1 MAAQLDAADS
11 RLDADDLD
19 YGAHLRAA
27 KMEQLRHQLQL
38 KHDRLAASD
47 NVDAT
52 LRNRLTARLKAAEN
66 KSDDDEVHINE
77 GVRAEADLDAL
88 LKRIEAETQ
97 ALAASNY
104 DDDDDDDTGDAGGQR
119 EAAKARLAQ
128 VHEKCGVAKLDHQ
141 KYLKRARPE
150 AVRHHLA
157 HDRALLDRSSNLNSV
172 LKNRLADKLKSAED
186 MLRSATNIGR
196 LESAKRS
203 DKLSQQLGDRTVD
216 AEEANAAV
224 STAFASTLKA
234 MIAATKKEMD
244 ESIDTSSADASK
256 AVQKKARLA
265 ELRTQLSSDRQRLN
279 RTKNAD
285 TARKERLAQQIKEA
299 ETEQAHA
306 GAGRLTK
313 QLNDL
318 QALLDRRETDG
329 DLQ

>member
-77 GVRAEADLDAL
+77 GVRAEADLAAL

-97 ALAASNY
+97 ALAASN

-186 MLRSATNIGR
+186 MLRSAANIGR

-216 AEEANAAV
+216 AEEVNAAV
-224 STAFASTLKA
+224 STAFTSTLKA
-234 MIAATKKEMD
+234 MIAATKKELD
-244 ESIDTSSADASK
+244 ESIDTSSADNI
-256 AVQKKARLA
+256 
-265 ELRTQLSSDRQRLN
+265 RQSCTVSRP
-279 RTKNAD
+279 
-285 TARKERLAQQIKEA
+285 
-299 ETEQAHA
+299 
-306 GAGRLTK
+306 
-313 QLNDL
+313 
-318 QALLDRRETDG
+318 
-329 DLQ
+329 